1 MTQLENDIFRLR
13 IEPAEGRFS
22 IQPKDLKLPGF
33 SGARLSLHY
42 RTQGVTRKTTL
53 TGWEEIEGSREVVD
67 LQPHGRTEQISY
79 MIPINTDG
87 LEVVVHFGIMLETP
101 LVIWKVEVNNKG
113 NSAVNFERIGLLEV
127 DEEAGGSV
135 RYPTATTRDD
145 LGFYSNGWQSWSPS
159 GWYGGNERMRISKLG
174 GLQYPMITNPGTPLP
189 RKRGQ
194 FSSDMFAVVGDRK
207 ARNGFALGFLSQV
220 EQFGSIY
227 ADFNQPSKLEM
238 WANCDDMRLDA
249 GKTMITDW
257 AVYNPILLD
266 HRDPMDKYLEAA
278 ARQNQVRVPA
288 ESPVGW
294 CSWYHFY
301 TNLSE
306 QDVRNNLQTI
316 LEQQETL
323 PIQLVQIDDGFE
335 TQVGDWFSFK
345 PEFPKGVAPLAGEIT
360 REGLTPGLWLAPFIV
375 HTKSQLIKDHPEW
388 MLRKKNGKLANAG
401 FVWGR
406 LNTALD
412 LTVPEALAYACDVV
426 RTAAKEW
433 GYPYLK
439 LDFLYAAA
447 VEGVYNDPTR
457 TRAQVLRKGMEA
469 LREAVGPQVTL
480 LGCGAPL
487 GSVLGLVEANR
498 IGADVSGDWLPNF
511 KGIGAFFKDESAMPS
526 ARNSIRNILTR
537 ASLHQHWWINDP
549 DCLLIR
555 PDTSLTLAE
564 VRSLA
569 SVIALTGGS
578 LLLSDDLPR
587 LPAERLRIAE
597 VLVPVIG
604 EQARVID
611 WFDEGMPEQLRLDQ
625 VGAMGEWHILANFNW
640 SDKTVSR
647 EITLAD
653 YHLNPGKYVVRE
665 FWSGGVGTLSTS
677 RPYKIE
683 QIPAHGCAVLAVR
696 QADDEMP
703 VYLGSDLHISQGM
716 EVAEWR
722 ATAASVSAT
731 IRLPRKAGGKV
742 VVKVP
747 GENWEITVND
757 HAVAVKQPG
766 GGVVEIPVQVDGF
779 AHMELR
785 RK

>member
-1 MTQLENDIFRLR
+1 MTHLENDIFRLT

-22 IQPKDLKLPGF
+22 IQPKDPKLPGF
-33 SGARLSLHY
+33 YGASLSLTY
-42 RTQGVTRKTTL
+42 RTLEETRKALL
-53 TGWEEIEGSREVVD
+53 TGWNEIEGSRQMVD
-67 LQPHGRTEQISY
+67 LQSHGRTELISY
-79 MIPINTDG
+79 LIQINTDG
-87 LEVVVHFGIMLETP
+87 LEVSLSFGIVLETP
-101 LVIWKVEVNNKG
+101 LVMWKVEVHNKG
-113 NSAVNFERIGLLEV
+113 RSAVNFERIGLLEV
-127 DEEAGGSV
+127 NEGDRGSV
-135 RYPTATTRDD
+135 RYPDATTADE

-159 GWYGGNERMRISKLG
+159 GWYGGSERMKISKLG
-174 GLQYPMITNPGTPLP
+174 GLQHPMIYNPGTPLP
-189 RKRGQ
+189 RKSGQ
-194 FSSDMFAVVGDRK
+194 FSSDMFAVIGDRK
-207 ARNGFALGFLSQV
+207 ARSGFVLGFLSQV
-220 EQFGSIY
+220 EQFGSIFM
-227 ADFNQPSKLEM
+227 DLNTPSKLEM
-238 WANCDDMRLDA
+238 WANCDDVRLDA
-249 GKTMITDW
+249 GKTICTDW
-257 AVYNPILLD
+257 AVFNPILLD

-278 ARQNQVRVPA
+278 ARQNNVSVPV

-345 PEFPKGVAPLAGEIT
+345 PEFPQGVAPLAGEIT

-447 VEGVYNDPTR
+447 VECVYHDPTR

-469 LREAVGPQVTL
+469 LREAVGSQVTL

-511 KGIGAFFKDESAMPS
+511 KGIGAFFKHEPAMPS
-526 ARNSIRNILTR
+526 ARNSVRNILTR

-578 LLLSDDLPR
+578 LLVSDDLPK

-597 VLVPVIG
+597 ILVPVIG
-604 EQARVID
+604 ERARVID
-611 WFDEGMPEQLRLDQ
+611 WFDNGMPEKLRLDQ

-640 SDKTVSR
+640 SDKMVSR

-665 FWSGGVGTLSTS
+665 FWTGDIGTLSTTQT
-677 RPYKIE
+677 YKLN
-683 QIPAHGCAVLAVR
+683 QIPTHGCAVLAVR
-696 QADDEMP
+696 HADDEMP
-703 VYLGSDLHISQGM
+703 AYLGSDLHISQGM

-742 VVKVP
+742 VVKIP

-757 HAVAVKQPG
+757 QAVAGKRPG
-766 GGVVEIPVQVDGF
+766 GGVVEIPVQVEGF
-779 AHMELR
+779 AHLELR

>member
-1 MTQLENDIFRLR
+1 MTHLENEIFRLT

-22 IQPKDLKLPGF
+22 VQPKDLKLPGL
-33 SGARLSLHY
+33 SGARLSLRY
-42 RTQGVTRKTTL
+42 RTRAGTQKTTL
-53 TGWEEIEGSREVVD
+53 AGWNEIEGSRKVVN
-67 LQPHGRTEQISY
+67 LEPHGRTEQISY
-79 MIPINTDG
+79 LIPTNADG
-87 LEVVVHFGIMLETP
+87 LEVTVYFGIVLETP
-101 LVIWKVEVNNKG
+101 LVIWKVEVTNKG
-113 NSAVNFERIGLLEV
+113 KSAVNLERIGMLEV
-127 DEEAGGSV
+127 DEGAGGSV
-135 RYPTATTRDD
+135 LYLYATTPDD
-145 LGFYSNGWQSWSPS
+145 LGFYCNGWQSWSPT
-159 GWYGGNERMRISKLG
+159 GWYGGNERMRISKFKAH
-174 GLQYPMITNPGTPLP
+174 QHPMIYNPGTPLP

-207 ARNGFALGFLSQV
+207 ARSGFVLGFLSQV

-227 ADFNQPSKLEM
+227 ADFNNPRSFEM
-238 WANCDDMRLDA
+238 WANCDNVQLDS
-249 GKTMITDW
+249 GNTMTTDW

-266 HRDPMDKYLEAA
+266 HRDPLDKYLEAA
-278 ARQNQVRVPA
+278 ERQNQVRVPA

-335 TQVGDWFSFK
+335 AQVGDWFSFK
-345 PEFPKGVAPLAGEIT
+345 PEFPQGVAPLASEIT

-388 MLRKKNGKLANAG
+388 MLRKKNGKLVNTG
-401 FVWGR
+401 YVWGT
-406 LNTALD
+406 LCTALD

-447 VEGVYNDPTR
+447 VECVYHDPTL
-457 TRAQVLRKGMEA
+457 THAQVLRRGMEA
-469 LREAVGPQVTL
+469 LREVVGPEVTL

-498 IGADVSGDWLPNF
+498 IGADVSGDWLPKLF
-511 KGIGAFFKDESAMPS
+511 GIGAFFKQEPAMPC

-537 ASLHQHWWINDP
+537 AALHQHWWINDP

-569 SVIALTGGS
+569 TAIALTGGS
-578 LLLSDDLPR
+578 LLVSDDLPR
-587 LPAERLRIAE
+587 LPAERLNIAE

-604 EQARVID
+604 ERARVID
-611 WFDEGMPEQLRLDQ
+611 WFDEGMPEKLRLDQ
-625 VGAMGEWHILANFNW
+625 VGATGGWYILASFNW
-640 SDKTVSR
+640 SHKAVSR

-653 YHLNPGKYVVRE
+653 YHLNPGRYVVRE
-665 FWSGGVGTLSTS
+665 FWTGEIGTLGDSQ
-677 RPYKIE
+677 PYKIE
-683 QIPAHGCAVLAVR
+683 QIPAHGCAVLSVR
-696 QADDEMP
+696 QADDDIP
-703 VYLGSDLHISQGM
+703 TYLGSDLHISQGM
-716 EVAEWR
+716 EMVEWEAATNSVR
-722 ATAASVSAT
+722 ATL
-731 IRLPRKAGGKV
+731 RLPRKASGKV
-742 VVKVP
+742 VLRIP
-747 GENWEITVND
+747 GGNWEITVND
-757 HAVAVKQPG
+757 QAVNGKQLG
-766 GGVVEIPVQVDGF
+766 GGAVEIPVQVEGF
-779 AHMELR
+779 AHLELR

>member
-1 MTQLENDIFRLR
+1 MTHLENDIFRLS
-13 IEPAEGRFS
+13 IEPTEGRFS
-22 IQPKDLKLPGF
+22 IQPKDPKLPGF
-33 SGARLSLHY
+33 SGARLSMRY
-42 RTQGVTRKTTL
+42 RTQGGNQKTKL
-53 TGWEEIEGSREVVD
+53 TGWNEIEGSCKVAD
-67 LQPHGRTEQISY
+67 LELQGRTEQISY
-79 MIPINTDG
+79 LVAMNADG
-87 LEVVVHFGIMLETP
+87 LEVTLHFGIVLETP
-101 LVIWKVEVNNKG
+101 LVMWKVEVNNKG
-113 NSAVNFERIGLLEV
+113 KSAVNFERIGLLEV
-127 DEEAGGSV
+127 NEGDGGSV
-135 RYPTATTRDD
+135 RYPDATTPDD

-159 GWYGGNERMRISKLG
+159 GWYGGNERMRLSKLG
-174 GLQYPMITNPGTPLP
+174 VLQNPMISNPGTPQP

-194 FSSDMFAVVGDRK
+194 FSSDMFGVIGDRK
-207 ARNGFALGFLSQV
+207 ARSGFVLGFLSQV

-227 ADFNQPSKLEM
+227 ADFNTPCKLEL
-238 WANCDDMRLDA
+238 WANCDDVSVDA
-249 GKTMITDW
+249 GKTIKTDW
-257 AVYNPILLD
+257 AVFNPILLE
-266 HRDPMDKYLEAA
+266 HREPMDKYLEAA
-278 ARQNQVRVPA
+278 ARQNKVRVPA

-301 TNLSE
+301 TDLSE

-316 LEQQETL
+316 LEQQEKL

-345 PEFPKGVAPLAGEIT
+345 PEFPQGVAPLAGEIT
-360 REGLTPGLWLAPFIV
+360 KEGLTPGLWLAPFIV
-375 HTKSQLIKDHPEW
+375 HTNSQLIKDHPEW

-401 FVWGR
+401 FVWGT
-406 LNTALD
+406 LDTALD
-412 LTVPEALAYACDVV
+412 LTVPEALEYACSVV
-426 RTAAKEW
+426 RTAAKDW

-447 VEGVYNDPTR
+447 VEGVYHDPSL
-457 TRAQVLRKGMEA
+457 TRAQVLRMGMEA
-469 LREAVGPQVTL
+469 LREAVGPEVIL

-511 KGIGAFFKDESAMPS
+511 KGIGAFFKREPAMPS

-537 ASLHQHWWINDP
+537 ATLHQHWWINDP

-569 SVIALTGGS
+569 SAIALTGGS
-578 LLLSDDLPR
+578 LLVSDDLPK
-587 LPAERLRIAE
+587 LPVERLRIAE

-604 EQARVID
+604 ERARVID
-611 WFDEGMPEQLRLDQ
+611 WFDEGMPEKLRLDQ
-625 VGAMGEWHILANFNW
+625 VGATGEWHILANFNW
-640 SDKTVSR
+640 SDKAASR

-665 FWSGGVGTLSTS
+665 FWSGDIGTISTTQT
-677 RPYKIE
+677 YKLN
-683 QIPAHGCAVLAVR
+683 QLPAHGCAVLAVR
-696 QADDEMP
+696 QKDDELP

-716 EVAEWR
+716 ELAEWE
-722 ATAASVSAT
+722 ATAAAVSAT
-731 IRLPRKAGGKV
+731 IRLPRKASGKV
-742 VVKVP
+742 VVMFP

-757 HAVAVKQPG
+757 HAVIGKQQG
-766 GGVVEIPVQVDGF
+766 GGAVEIPVEVEGF
-779 AHMELR
+779 AHLEFR